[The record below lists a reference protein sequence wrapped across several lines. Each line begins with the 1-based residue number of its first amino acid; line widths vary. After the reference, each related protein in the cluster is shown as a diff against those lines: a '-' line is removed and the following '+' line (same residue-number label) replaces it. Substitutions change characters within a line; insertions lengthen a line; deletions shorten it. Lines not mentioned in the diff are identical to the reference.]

1 VNQMPNPANEASLN
15 AKKAGL
21 SYWEYMEKT
30 FPGCVQKFVWGV
42 KKETRKQKR
51 EAMSG
56 LEHMLDRSERSIKKL
71 KPNRKR
77 RFIKEMMQMNHDN
90 SNKIILDL
98 CGG

>member
-1 VNQMPNPANEASLN
+1 MPNPANEASQA

-30 FPGCVQKFVWGV
+30 FPGCVQHFAWGA

-56 LEHMLDRSERSIKKL
+56 LEHMLDRSNLPGMKLMSHMRNLVGKRSAYKS
-71 KPNRKR
+71 
-77 RFIKEMMQMNHDN
+77 M
-90 SNKIILDL
+90 
-98 CGG
+98 

>member
-1 VNQMPNPANEASLN
+1 MQNPANENSQA

-30 FPGCVQKFVWGV
+30 YSGCVQKFVWGV

-56 LEHMLDRSERSIKKL
+56 LERMLDRSNLPGMEMLSHMRNLAGKRSAYKL
-71 KPNRKR
+71 
-77 RFIKEMMQMNHDN
+77 M
-90 SNKIILDL
+90 
-98 CGG
+98 

>member
-1 VNQMPNPANEASLN
+1 MQNPANENSQA

-30 FPGCVQKFVWGV
+30 YSGCVQKFVWGV

-56 LEHMLDRSERSIKKL
+56 LERMLDRSNLPGMKMLSHMRNLVGKRSAY
-71 KPNRKR
+71 
-77 RFIKEMMQMNHDN
+77 
-90 SNKIILDL
+90 
-98 CGG
+98 